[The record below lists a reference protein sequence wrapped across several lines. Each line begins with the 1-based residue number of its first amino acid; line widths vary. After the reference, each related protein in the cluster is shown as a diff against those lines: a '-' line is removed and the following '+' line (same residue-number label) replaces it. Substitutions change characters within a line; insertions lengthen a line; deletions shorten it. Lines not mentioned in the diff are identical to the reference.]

1 MMTVQSARAATLP
14 SPRRLQNAIPVAAR
28 CARPMGYGFCS
39 TDDVVAL
46 WASMAAAAAQH
57 ARAQRTRGA
66 AMSRTGN
73 GNAPD
78 TSPASTHP
86 VNRTQLPLSMAG

>member
-1 MMTVQSARAATLP
+1 MCTSKP
-14 SPRRLQNAIPVAAR
+14 I
-28 CARPMGYGFCS
+28 GYGFCS
-39 TDDVVAL
+39 TDNIVAR

-66 AMSRTGN
+66 ADVSHRD

-86 VNRTQLPLSMAG
+86 VKRTQLPLSMAG